1 MISEKNTL
9 IGHVVE
15 INGGDFSAQ
24 MISEEEGFV
33 SEVTVDGNLVRV
45 GQVGSYL
52 MVRQSGLY
60 VLVIVE
66 SMWQEVDPEGN
77 LVRMARVNPLGEIT
91 AKGGFARG
99 VANFPTTGAELHLV
113 TTSTLEMLFA
123 KFSAADYKVGTLS
136 SFDSIDVYLDASA
149 FFGRHAAILGQSGSG
164 KSWSV
169 TSLVQSALRAMPNA
183 HIIILDL
190 HGEYGAKDW
199 DPDTKPPFP
208 ADKVRCINA
217 SQLEIPYWLL
227 TYEELID
234 LLIDQDEEDASVQIA
249 YLRGA
254 VLELK
259 REANEHL
266 ALGHITVLA
275 LGHITVDSPIY
286 FSMDALL
293 KRFKD
298 ANEQLADFGKSK
310 TALSGKFDSLLV
322 KLLSRMN
329 DTRYNFL
336 LKPEKR
342 TSSET
347 LPDLMRDFVGLGEP
361 KAKVTVIDLSSVPSD
376 IHPTVTAQIGRLAF
390 EFNFWNPRCREF
402 PLFLICE
409 EAHAYITRDT
419 SLEHR
424 GTRRSFER
432 IAKAGRKYGVGL
444 CVVSQ
449 RPHELSETVLAQC
462 SSFIC
467 LRITNPDDQE
477 YVRALV
483 PDSARGILEAL
494 TSLAQGE
501 AIATGEAVP
510 MPVRFKVTMPDPPP
524 NAQSIDYAGMWSR
537 GPAETDVDHIVDC
550 WRRQR
555 R

>member
-1 MISEKNTL
+1 MISEKNTH
-9 IGHVVE
+9 IGNIVE
-15 INGGDFSAQ
+15 INGADFVAQ
-24 MISEEEGFV
+24 MISDEEGFV
-33 SEVTVDGNLVRV
+33 PEVTVDDNLVRV

-66 SMWQEVDPEGN
+66 SMWQEIDPEGG
-77 LVRMARVNPLGEIT
+77 LVRMVRVNPLGEIT
-91 AKGGFARG
+91 AKGGFNRG
-99 VANFPTTGAELHLV
+99 VAHFPTTGAELHLV
-113 TTSTLEMLFA
+113 NASTLEMLFA
-123 KFSAADYKVGTLS
+123 KFSAADYKVGKLS

-164 KSWSV
+164 KSWTV

-190 HGEYGAKDW
+190 HGEYGAKEW

-227 TYEELID
+227 TYEELIE
-234 LLIDQDEEDASVQIA
+234 LLIDQEEEDSSVQIA
-249 YLRGA
+249 FLRGA

-266 ALGHITVLA
+266 K

-329 DTRYNFL
+329 DTRYDFL
-336 LKPEKR
+336 LKPVKR
-342 TSSET
+342 ISSET

-409 EAHAYITRDT
+409 EAHAYITRDSST
-419 SLEHR
+419 EHR

-432 IAKAGRKYGVGL
+432 IAKAGRKYAVGL

-501 AIATGEAVP
+501 AVATGEAVP

-537 GPAETDVDHIVDC
+537 GPADTDVDHIVDC

>member
-1 MISEKNTL
+1 
-9 IGHVVE
+9 
-15 INGGDFSAQ
+15 
-24 MISEEEGFV
+24 
-33 SEVTVDGNLVRV
+33 
-45 GQVGSYL
+45 
-52 MVRQSGLY
+52 
-60 VLVIVE
+60 
-66 SMWQEVDPEGN
+66 
-77 LVRMARVNPLGEIT
+77 
-91 AKGGFARG
+91 
-99 VANFPTTGAELHLV
+99 
-113 TTSTLEMLFA
+113 
-123 KFSAADYKVGTLS
+123 
-136 SFDSIDVYLDASA
+136 
-149 FFGRHAAILGQSGSG
+149 
-164 KSWSV
+164 
-169 TSLVQSALRAMPNA
+169 
-183 HIIILDL
+183 
-190 HGEYGAKDW
+190 
-199 DPDTKPPFP
+199 
-208 ADKVRCINA
+208 
-217 SQLEIPYWLL
+217 
-227 TYEELID
+227 
-234 LLIDQDEEDASVQIA
+234 
-249 YLRGA
+249 
-254 VLELK
+254 
-259 REANEHL
+259 
-266 ALGHITVLA
+266 
-275 LGHITVDSPIY
+275 VDSPIY

-322 KLLSRMN
+322 KLLSRLN
-329 DTRYNFL
+329 DTRYSFL

-390 EFNFWNPRCREF
+390 EFNFWNPHCREF

-524 NAQSIDYAGMWSR
+524 NAQSIDYAGMWAR

>member
-1 MISEKNTL
+1 MISEKNTH
-9 IGHVVE
+9 IGNIVE
-15 INGGDFSAQ
+15 INGADFVAQ
-24 MISEEEGFV
+24 MISDEEGFV
-33 SEVTVDGNLVRV
+33 AEVTVDDNLVRV

-66 SMWQEVDPEGN
+66 SMWQEIDPEGG
-77 LVRMARVNPLGEIT
+77 LVRMVRVNPLGEIT
-91 AKGGFARG
+91 AKGGFNRG
-99 VANFPTTGAELHLV
+99 VAHFPTTGAELHLV
-113 TTSTLEMLFA
+113 NASTLEMLFA
-123 KFSAADYKVGTLS
+123 KFSAADYKVGKLS

-227 TYEELID
+227 TYEELIE
-234 LLIDQDEEDASVQIA
+234 LLIDQEEEDSSVQIA
-249 YLRGA
+249 FLRGA

-266 ALGHITVLA
+266 K

-329 DTRYNFL
+329 DTRYDFL
-336 LKPEKR
+336 LKPVKR
-342 TSSET
+342 ISSET

-409 EAHAYITRDT
+409 EAHAYITRDSST
-419 SLEHR
+419 EHR

-432 IAKAGRKYGVGL
+432 IAKAGRKYAVGL

-537 GPAETDVDHIVDC
+537 GPADTDVDHIVDC